1 MFDHDR
7 RGAICGETGNFVP
20 YPLEGDDVLS
30 NKRDEMMLNV
40 PYTPRNG
47 LGGIR
52 YSRLFTEIVLLCG
65 EDGGG
70 VGVSLVFR
78 SLVVTFWIIPEVR
91 QLMASC

>member
-30 NKRDEMMLNV
+30 NKRDEMMLNM

-47 LGGIR
+47 LGGIQQ
-52 YSRLFTEIVLLCG
+52 
-65 EDGGG
+65 
-70 VGVSLVFR
+70 
-78 SLVVTFWIIPEVR
+78 VVY
-91 QLMASC
+91 